1 MSTEILI
8 WETRSIYEFRNLGLV
23 IQMAENSETDWILI
37 NLKFKGKCVECG
49 KIITSGR
56 GLWSRSAKSIKH
68 LDCTLGNSNIPSS
81 SEESGSHNQLTSTP
95 KTHRKTIVHTCLICG
110 KAEPVEDEYDFNE
123 YPYLAEKRSQSYIC
137 QSCLDSK
144 DAFEAYRQ
152 VFLKKIKRYM
162 KPAMSF

>member
-1 MSTEILI
+1 
-8 WETRSIYEFRNLGLV
+8 
-23 IQMAENSETDWILI
+23 MAENSETDWILI

-49 KIITSGR
+49 KVITSGR

-68 LDCTLGNSNIPSS
+68 LNCSVGNSNQQTSN
-81 SEESGSHNQLTSTP
+81 EETGSHQQTP
-95 KTHRKTIVHTCLICG
+95 IHKKYKKTLVKTCFICG
-110 KAEPVEDEYDFNE
+110 KEEPVEDEYDSNE
-123 YPYLAEKRSQSYIC
+123 YQYLAGSRSQSYVC

-162 KPAMSF
+162 K

>member
-1 MSTEILI
+1 
-8 WETRSIYEFRNLGLV
+8 
-23 IQMAENSETDWILI
+23 MAENSETDWILI

-68 LDCTLGNSNIPSS
+68 LDCSVGNSNQQSS
-81 SEESGSHNQLTSTP
+81 NEVTGSHNQLTSTH
-95 KTHRKTIVHTCLICG
+95 KTHRKTIVQRCLICG
-110 KAEPVEDEYDFNE
+110 KEEPVEDEYDSDE
-123 YPYLAEKRSQSYIC
+123 YPYLAGSRSQSYIC
-137 QSCLDSK
+137 QLCLDSK

-162 KPAMSF
+162 K

>member
-1 MSTEILI
+1 
-8 WETRSIYEFRNLGLV
+8 
-23 IQMAENSETDWILI
+23 MAENSETDWILI

-49 KIITSGR
+49 KVITSGR

-68 LDCTLGNSNIPSS
+68 LDCSVGNSNQQTSN
-81 SEESGSHNQLTSTP
+81 EETGSHQQTP
-95 KTHRKTIVHTCLICG
+95 THKKYKKTLVKTCFICG
-110 KAEPVEDEYDFNE
+110 KEEPVEDEYDSNE
-123 YPYLAEKRSQSYIC
+123 YLYLAGSRSQSYIC

-162 KPAMSF
+162 K